1 MKKLKLIGD
10 SILEYMPKNKLNGI
24 EERHAYENIY
34 TALLHKLYP
43 QFKDSPADINIF
55 CEGINDYF
63 RAYYDEDF
71 KKLTTE
77 EIICGLTHFIGEI
90 KNDNNGEL
98 IVMSLLPIRQTM
110 PWETYYGEVSKEIPI
125 VNAKIQEF
133 CKNNNITFLDAYSH
147 FADENGI
154 MKEELSTDGVH
165 PSQDI
170 GYSLLSSLINN
181 EIKRIEE
188 NENNTIEM

>member
-24 EERHAYENIY
+24 EEKHAYENIY

-90 KNDNNGEL
+90 KNDNNG
-98 IVMSLLPIRQTM
+98 
-110 PWETYYGEVSKEIPI
+110 
-125 VNAKIQEF
+125 
-133 CKNNNITFLDAYSH
+133 
-147 FADENGI
+147 
-154 MKEELSTDGVH
+154 
-165 PSQDI
+165 
-170 GYSLLSSLINN
+170 
-181 EIKRIEE
+181 
-188 NENNTIEM
+188 